1 MIYSPTTTSS
11 CSIKSFAKQ
20 YLPFITSYLVFG
32 LIHEL
37 SHVVIASILL
47 GPSLTNNPFATFD
60 NLYHF
65 IVRALLGR
73 YCLIEVGNDDDVSS
87 VHHLVI
93 RHFGW
98 IFSIVIAMGL
108 HCYHRRHRQNS
119 SNVKDMNKI
128 SSSLSSL
135 LADPIIVVA
144 AYVTAFEAITTDLFS
159 FVPIFGQDVSH
170 KCDIPYNFFW
180 IYDVHTFL

>member
-1 MIYSPTTTSS
+1 MISPTTTNS

-20 YLPFITSYLVFG
+20 YLPFITSYLAFG
-32 LIHEL
+32 LLHEL
-37 SHVVIASILL
+37 SHVAIASILL
-47 GPSLTNNPFATFD
+47 GPSLTNNPFASFD
-60 NLYHF
+60 NLYQF
-65 IVRALLGR
+65 VMRGMLGR

-108 HCYHRRHRQNS
+108 HWYHHHRQNS

-135 LADPIIVVA
+135 LVDPIIVVA

-159 FVPIFGQDVSH
+159 FVPIFGQGVSH
-170 KCDIPYNFFW
+170 ICVYHI
-180 IYDVHTFL
+180 

>member
-1 MIYSPTTTSS
+1 MISPTTTSS

-32 LIHEL
+32 LLHEL
-37 SHVVIASILL
+37 SHVAIASILI
-47 GPSLTNNPFATFD
+47 GSSLTNNPFTSYD
-60 NLYHF
+60 NLYQF
-65 IVRALLGR
+65 AVTALLGR
-73 YCLIEVGNDDDVSS
+73 FCLIEVGNDDDVSS

-108 HCYHRRHRQNS
+108 HWYHRRRQNS

-128 SSSLSSL
+128 SSSQSSL
-135 LADPIIVVA
+135 LVDPIIVVA

-159 FVPIFGQDVSH
+159 FVPIFGQEVRYR
-170 KCDIPYNFFW
+170 CVYPI
-180 IYDVHTFL
+180 